1 MYSAFQI
8 FLEIFTI
15 SKLRLRFPSSEWRR
29 EDWTSVSGQTH
40 QSSTKVLSTHS
51 WRCQRTISFPRRY
64 QIRSSTTCYSQGWIK
79 CFWMSTFLTHSRLLC
94 ISMLSKWRQA
104 YVSHHFFRFKES
116 LEVFLSTHILNI
128 SALWIYAPYITFS
141 LYLAFIHLCKREKEA
156 AQCNAFDIYCC
167 SRRYTANFWSVNR
180 EKKHLGNVKSYLWKK
195 KTSTEP
201 NMKLIIHLFGQDWD
215 KKG

>member
-1 MYSAFQI
+1 MYSVFQI

-15 SKLRLRFPSSEWRR
+15 SKLRLRFPSSELRR

-64 QIRSSTTCYSQGWIK
+64 QIRSSTTCYSQCWIK
-79 CFWMSTFLTHSRLLC
+79 WFWMST
-94 ISMLSKWRQA
+94 SMLIKWRQA
-104 YVSHHFFRFKES
+104 YISHNSFLKFKES
-116 LEVFLSTHILNI
+116 LEVFPSTHILNI

-180 EKKHLGNVKSYLWKK
+180 EKKHLGNVKSYL
-195 KTSTEP
+195 
-201 NMKLIIHLFGQDWD
+201 
-215 KKG
+215 

>member
-1 MYSAFQI
+1 M
-8 FLEIFTI
+8 
-15 SKLRLRFPSSEWRR
+15 SKNYF
-29 EDWTSVSGQTH
+29 VSQEVSN
-40 QSSTKVLSTHS
+40 QVFNNNML
-51 WRCQRTISFPRRY
+51 FPRLDKMLLNVY
-64 QIRSSTTCYSQGWIK
+64 
-79 CFWMSTFLTHSRLLC
+79 LSRLLC

-116 LEVFLSTHILNI
+116 LEVFPSTHILNI

-180 EKKHLGNVKSYLWKK
+180 EKKHLGNVKSYL
-195 KTSTEP
+195 
-201 NMKLIIHLFGQDWD
+201 
-215 KKG
+215 

>member
-15 SKLRLRFPSSEWRR
+15 SKLRLRFPSSELRR

-79 CFWMSTFLTHSRLLC
+79 CFWMSTFGPIQDCFVYQCSVNEGRPMYHIIFLDLRKALKFSINSYSKYFCFMNLC
-94 ISMLSKWRQA
+94 SL
-104 YVSHHFFRFKES
+104 YHFFIIFGIYPS
-116 LEVFLSTHILNI
+116 LQE
-128 SALWIYAPYITFS
+128 
-141 LYLAFIHLCKREKEA
+141 R
-156 AQCNAFDIYCC
+156 
-167 SRRYTANFWSVNR
+167 
-180 EKKHLGNVKSYLWKK
+180 
-195 KTSTEP
+195 
-201 NMKLIIHLFGQDWD
+201 
-215 KKG
+215 KGGGAM